1 MVFTIENQL
10 FTDTMKS
17 SPGQYGPCGIG
28 GLILETYKKLFFPFN
43 FPFLTLLPD
52 KCPIC
57 HFSCIRPYTYENRFR
72 MRSKRRG
79 LKNDHVRIHSHP
91 QTITNKFKLLHFQF
105 FGLIWDGFGCRDE
118 YSPIKSGAP
127 KVEFIGYIQSTHL

>member
-1 MVFTIENQL
+1 MFPFLRQNLLKSDLIHYEMKIGKIMKNTLMYWFLQSKIN
-10 FTDTMKS
+10 FFIDTMKS

-79 LKNDHVRIHSHP
+79 LKNEYVRIHSRVS
-91 QTITNKFKLLHFQF
+91 
-105 FGLIWDGFGCRDE
+105 LIIRG
-118 YSPIKSGAP
+118 
-127 KVEFIGYIQSTHL
+127 QSYGIFSFLV